1 MSFKASDLEKKVEER
16 TIRYRRMIDNLP
28 DVPFPAGIN
37 SAAEYLA
44 SLVRKGVKYRY
55 DVPSPEVQKRIQE
68 EMNIILS
75 NHFEKYFLIIW
86 EMTAMC
92 WKRGIMY
99 STYSDESNSSMVCY
113 VLRITDI
120 DPLEHNL
127 YFEFFC
133 NPERGLNP
141 KINLVMSKNIIQHL
155 RNIYG
160 NDCVAM
166 SVDKREW
173 NGDISEGRLGLN
185 IMISKD
191 PICGHIPVYESPRG
205 LACCRD
211 GHEDI
216 MGFNIPKADHWEKY
230 ASDAYGTFHNISR
243 SDRKTMDQVKKD
255 RTKIYSKYW
264 FSDKVK
270 KRLRDF
276 SLKSFADLVVVE
288 AILNISTDD
297 LADNVLAD
305 IIKRQKKGY
314 KPLFDGSDDLLGET
328 YGMILFKEQ
337 FIQIVQLITGWDW
350 GKADLLRRNMAR
362 KKADELEHQMPEF
375 MESAVG
381 FGLSREAANELF
393 KTLYDSAVL
402 LAPKA
407 WCLGDAKN
415 VWQESYLKAHYPHV
429 LIAKK

>member
-1 MSFKASDLEKKVEER
+1 
-16 TIRYRRMIDNLP
+16 MIDNLP

-37 SAAEYLA
+37 SAAEYLT

-55 DVPSPEVQKRIQE
+55 DEPSHEVQKRIQQE
-68 EMNIILS
+68 LDTILS

-92 WKRGIMY
+92 RKRGIMY
-99 STYSDESNSSMVCY
+99 STYSDQSNSSMVCY

-127 YFEFFC
+127 FFEFFC
-133 NPERGLNP
+133 NPGRGFNP

-173 NGDISEGRLGLN
+173 TEKISEGRLGLN
-185 IMISKD
+185 LMISKD
-191 PICGHIPVYESPRG
+191 PVCGHIPVYKSPRG
-205 LACCRD
+205 LACSRD

-230 ASDAYGTFHNISR
+230 VFDAFGTFHNISL
-243 SDRKTMDQVKKD
+243 SDRKTMGQVKKD

-264 FSDKVK
+264 SSAKVK

-276 SLKSFADLVVVE
+276 SLNSFADLVVVE
-288 AILNISTDD
+288 AIPSHDD
-297 LADNVLAD
+297 LAENVLTD
-305 IIKRQKKGY
+305 IIKRQRKGC
-314 KPLFDGSDDLLGET
+314 KPLFNGSDDLLGET
-328 YGMILFKEQ
+328 YGRILFKEQ
-337 FIQIVQLITGWDW
+337 FIQIVQLITGWDF

-362 KKADELEHQMPEF
+362 KKADELKHQMPEF
-375 MESAVG
+375 VESAVD

-407 WCLGDAKN
+407 WYLGAAKN
-415 VWQESYLKAHYPHV
+415 VWLESYLKAHYPHV